1 LGAINGYYGDYLTS
15 GVTVSALLPMRPIP
29 FSIVYVLGMEEGGF
43 PGKPELSSLDLR
55 QKYKMISDV
64 SLPERNC
71 YLFLEMLLS
80 VRQKLYISY
89 VSRDLQKDRT
99 LQPCSVVSQLCRYVE
114 SHILPEQTA
123 FQIVD
128 IPLKGS
134 SPRYLEPSA
143 VNHYSDVLVNNFTAD
158 RIIYY
163 GENGLLDNVRK
174 RVSDQEGRI
183 MDAFMPD
190 LSLNRE
196 IYVCFPEVREKIS
209 AKKLKKFLENPI
221 EQSIQKHLG
230 LYDDPEAIE
239 DITILEDEPFYTGF
253 PVDYRLKRDPLE
265 QWIYWL
271 QLQHQQPEQLDDNQV
286 LREFCDRT
294 YKNFQMESKTPEET
308 FGLLDRENIIE
319 DVLQRAETLK
329 PILCRMLTKG
339 MRVYPSLRIG
349 EYPGY
354 RPGCHGDLTEL
365 RLPCLQLTVDL
376 TGRDNQVFSCPV
388 EAHAGIPWIWQEE
401 NQTWHVLVLVGS
413 GKKAPQY
420 PDKYILEPMMG
431 YLFLRCLE
439 PEIDPVGDAPVTF
452 HMVYKESVCDFTY
465 QVNKNRAQQYLK
477 ELLSEYLDPECRWWL
492 PFETVLKHLKSP
504 DILAQEQKSNDNEVS
519 VSLWMNLTETYAETD
534 DPLTLLVK
542 PVIPPL
548 ALEHAR
554 KRFGIFFEYDRNEN

>member
-1 LGAINGYYGDYLTS
+1 
-15 GVTVSALLPMRPIP
+15 
-29 FSIVYVLGMEEGGF
+29 
-43 PGKPELSSLDLR
+43 
-55 QKYKMISDV
+55 
-64 SLPERNC
+64 
-71 YLFLEMLLS
+71 
-80 VRQKLYISY
+80 
-89 VSRDLQKDRT
+89 
-99 LQPCSVVSQLCRYVE
+99 
-114 SHILPEQTA
+114 
-123 FQIVD
+123 
-128 IPLKGS
+128 
-134 SPRYLEPSA
+134 
-143 VNHYSDVLVNNFTAD
+143 
-158 RIIYY
+158 
-163 GENGLLDNVRK
+163 
-174 RVSDQEGRI
+174 
-183 MDAFMPD
+183 
-190 LSLNRE
+190 
-196 IYVCFPEVREKIS
+196 
-209 AKKLKKFLENPI
+209 
-221 EQSIQKHLG
+221 
-230 LYDDPEAIE
+230 
-239 DITILEDEPFYTGF
+239 
-253 PVDYRLKRDPLE
+253 
-265 QWIYWL
+265 
-271 QLQHQQPEQLDDNQV
+271 
-286 LREFCDRT
+286 
-294 YKNFQMESKTPEET
+294 
-308 FGLLDRENIIE
+308 
-319 DVLQRAETLK
+319 
-329 PILCRMLTKG
+329 MLTKG